1 MTPNARRLVLVIL
14 LAVSFLAVGISALRP
29 ARLFEGKTLTEWL
42 VDLDSSVPAGP
53 ARDRAAA
60 AIRRMGAGALPG
72 LQQIL
77 EERPNSLRVR
87 IRDWAERL
95 RLVRRLAIPHGEL
108 QSRAAQAARILAV
121 DVGVDTSRL
130 VPALRARIRGAS
142 GVEPEMAVALA
153 GAGSPGVSALLDLL
167 SSGDAEVRDQ
177 AGWAVSQD
185 RKIRSHPGVQDALV
199 RGAMEDPDPKVRA
212 NLVLYLSHY
221 RSDGDASRL
230 VPVGIRFLSDTNPY
244 ARWMGA
250 KLLASQVQS
259 PEARTALE
267 RALNDSE
274 ARVRTTA
281 QGALNR
287 PPLTPR

>member
-1 MTPNARRLVLVIL
+1 MNPNTRRLVWVFL
-14 LAVSFLAVGISALRP
+14 LAAAFLAVGISALRP
-29 ARLFEGKTLTEWL
+29 APRFEGKTLTEWL
-42 VDLDSSVPAGP
+42 VDLDPSVPAGP

-77 EERPNSLRVR
+77 EERPDSLRFR

-95 RLVRRLAIPHGEL
+95 RLVRRLGIAHVEL

-121 DVGVDTSRL
+121 DSGVDTSRL
-130 VPALRARIRGAS
+130 VPALRSRIRGAS

-153 GAGSPGVSALLDLL
+153 WAGTPGVSALLDLL

-185 RKIRSHPGVQDALV
+185 RKTRSYPGVLDALV
-199 RGAMEDPDPKVRA
+199 QGALKDPDPKVRA

-221 RSDGDASRL
+221 RSEGDASRL
-230 VPVGIRFLSDTNPY
+230 VPVGIRFLSDTNAY

-250 KLLASQVQS
+250 KLLASQVQA
-259 PEARTALE
+259 PEARAALE
-267 RALNDSE
+267 QALNDSE
-274 ARVRTTA
+274 DRVRTTA

-287 PPLTPR
+287 PTLTPR

>member
-1 MTPNARRLVLVIL
+1 MNPNARRLAVAFLLVVAL
-14 LAVSFLAVGISALRP
+14 LTVVISALRP
-29 ARLFEGKTLTEWL
+29 APRFEGKTLTEWL
-42 VDLDSSVPAGP
+42 IDLDPSVPAGP

-60 AIRRMGAGALPG
+60 AIRRMGDGAIPG
-72 LQQIL
+72 LEQIL
-77 EERPNSLRVR
+77 EERPDSLRVR

-95 RLVRRLAIPHGEL
+95 RLVRPLEIAHGEL

-130 VPALRARIRGAS
+130 VPALRSRIRGAS
-142 GVEPEMAVALA
+142 GVEPGMAVALA
-153 GAGSPGVSALLDLL
+153 WSGTPGVSALLDLL

-185 RKIRSHPGVQDALV
+185 RKTRSQPGVQDALV
-199 RGAMEDPDPKVRA
+199 RSALADPDPKVRA
-212 NLVLYLSHY
+212 NLVLYLSLY
-221 RSDGDASRL
+221 RADGDASRL
-230 VPVGIRFLSDTNPY
+230 VPVGIRFLSDTNAY

-259 PEARTALE
+259 PEARAALE

-274 ARVRTTA
+274 DRVRTTA

-287 PPLTPR
+287 QTLTPR